1 MRRFIIDDENISV
14 DKILDIKELDSG
26 DKIYIVTNSKKKI
39 SVRVLEK
46 LLAKRI
52 KIKIVTF
59 DMRSKDFADKII
71 VFLMGKLAYKK
82 GKIYIVSKD
91 KFL

>member
-59 DMRSKDFADKII
+59 DMRSKDFADKDRKS
-71 VFLMGKLAYKK
+71 V
-82 GKIYIVSKD
+82 V
-91 KFL
+91 